1 MSEEKRS
8 FSRVQA
14 RLTAYVRKVDS
25 LETPPIF
32 SSAPALEA
40 CSREVLSRGGKL
52 PEPLVNFLCEM
63 DKKLDQILSFLS
75 QDQIRN
81 DFPMSIEIF
90 ELSGAGIKF
99 RTSAPLVV
107 GDKVELVL
115 VLNQF
120 PLRLAGT
127 KGRIV
132 GVEEDTGMLRL
143 EFMNISEADLENI
156 IQYVFQRQREMIR
169 NAKRS

>member
-1 MSEEKRS
+1 MSEEKRT
-8 FSRVQA
+8 FSRVEA
-14 RLTAYVRKVDS
+14 RLTAYVRHAES
-25 LETPPIF
+25 LETPAMF
-32 SSAPALEA
+32 ASAPALEA

-81 DFPMSIEIF
+81 DFPMNIEVF
-90 ELSGAGIKF
+90 ELSGAGARF
-99 RTSAPLVV
+99 RSTDPLKV
-107 GDKVELVL
+107 GDKLEVVL

-127 KGRIV
+127 KAKIV
-132 GVEEDTGMLRL
+132 GTDQDTGMFRL
-143 EFMNISEADLENI
+143 EFVNINEADLENI
-156 IQYVFQRQREMIR
+156 IQYVFQRQREIIR
-169 NAKRS
+169 NKKRS

>member
-1 MSEEKRS
+1 MKDEKRS
-8 FSRVQA
+8 FSRVEA
-14 RLTAYVRKVDS
+14 RLNAYVRHVES

-40 CSREVLSRGGKL
+40 CSREVLSRGGHL
-52 PEPLVNFLCEM
+52 PEPLISFLCEM
-63 DKKLDQILSFLS
+63 DKKLDQVLSFLS

-90 ELSGAGIKF
+90 ELSGAGAKF
-99 RTSAPLVV
+99 RTTDPLSE
-107 GDKVELVL
+107 GDKIELVL

-132 GVEEDTGMLRL
+132 GKEEDIGMFRL
-143 EFMNISEADLENI
+143 EFVNIREADLENI
-156 IQYVFQRQREMIR
+156 IQYVFQKQREIIR
-169 NAKRS
+169 NAKRD